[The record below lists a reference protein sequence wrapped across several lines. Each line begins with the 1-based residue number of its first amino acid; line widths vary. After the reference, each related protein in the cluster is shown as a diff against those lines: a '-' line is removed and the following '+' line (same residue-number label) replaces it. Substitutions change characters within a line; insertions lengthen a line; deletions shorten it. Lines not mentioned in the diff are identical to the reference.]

1 MTEEIETQLGSL
13 LAGINSLMAVQR
25 YLNPVLIDQLK
36 EKVSAR
42 LAPLEN
48 ARRLTAESEWPDG
61 TEAIRQSIDTSF
73 ELTQKAIT
81 AFVDTPDDPDGILW
95 LTGRCGTHPTRWR
108 RCTRRYRF
116 SRR

>member
-48 ARRLTAESEWPDG
+48 ARRLTAESKWPDG
-61 TEAIRQSIDTSF
+61 TEAIR
-73 ELTQKAIT
+73 
-81 AFVDTPDDPDGILW
+81 
-95 LTGRCGTHPTRWR
+95 
-108 RCTRRYRF
+108 
-116 SRR
+116 